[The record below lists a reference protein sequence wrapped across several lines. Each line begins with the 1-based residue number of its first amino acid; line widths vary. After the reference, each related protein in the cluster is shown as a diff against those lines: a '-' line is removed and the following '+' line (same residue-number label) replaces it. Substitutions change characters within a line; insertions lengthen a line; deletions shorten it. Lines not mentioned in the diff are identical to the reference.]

1 MKIFKR
7 ILQILGVILL
17 TAYLVFAWVKNTQE
31 NASTASTTDTNVI
44 RIGTEG
50 TYEPFSYYN
59 KDNQLVGFD
68 VDVAKAVFKELGMK
82 VQFIDAPWD
91 SMIAAF
97 NAGKTDIVFNQVG
110 ITPERKAKFLLS
122 TPYSY
127 SHASLIVHKNNSNI
141 TSFNDLRGKRSA
153 QSLTSNYGALA
164 EKYGAKIV
172 NTDAFTKGADLIIE
186 GRADATLN
194 DDVVFY
200 DYLKHKP
207 NAPLKIV
214 KKAADSV
221 PTAALIHRNQQSLK
235 QKVDQALK
243 KLRANGELIKI
254 SERYFGKDIT
264 KN

>member
-7 ILQILGVILL
+7 ILQILGVVLL
-17 TAYLVFAWVKNTQE
+17 TAYLAFAWIKNTKD
-31 NASTASTTDTNVI
+31 NASTQTATDANVI
-44 RIGTEG
+44 RVGTEG

-59 KDNQLVGFD
+59 KNNQLVGFD
-68 VDVAKAVFKELGMK
+68 VDVARAVFKELGMK
-82 VQFIDAPWD
+82 VEFVNAPWD

-97 NAGKTDIVFNQVG
+97 NADKTDIVFNQVG
-110 ITPERKAKFLLS
+110 ITPEREAKFLLS

-127 SHASLIVHKNNSNI
+127 SHASLIVNQSNSDIN
-141 TSFNDLRGKRSA
+141 SFKDLKGKRSA
-153 QSLTSNYGALA
+153 QSLTSNYGAMA

-172 NTDAFTKGADLIIE
+172 NTDAFTKGADLIIQ

-214 KKAADSV
+214 EKGKEGV
-221 PTAALIHRNQQSLK
+221 PTAALIHKNSKSLK
-235 QKVDQALK
+235 QKVDKALE
-243 KLRANGELIKI
+243 KLRKNGELTRI
-254 SERYFGKDIT
+254 SKRYFGKDIT
-264 KN
+264 RD